1 MSKLL
6 FTIHETLMVWFWG
19 RSHSP
24 MWKGVGWPLAPSVP
38 LLTRGLSS
46 LPGMLPTLPIP
57 LILYNPDMTYTGW
70 PQHSR
75 MSIGSFSSRCKKKQN
90 KTHRCLYLRL
100 DSWDREPGSIWISL
114 GQTDP
119 PGLLCCDGSE
129 LPPPQARSFSVK
141 PSLTSKGNLNTPS
154 SVFLLCLVHTPS
166 EHLSLICLCQLTCLC
181 PIQDIYILGLKGED

>member
-1 MSKLL
+1 MPLSAHWRNSSVDHCRDLLTGPPATSHAREAILKSNLVITLPFINPQLPMSKLL

-57 LILYNPDMTYTGW
+57 LILYNPDMTHTGW

-75 MSIGSFSSRCKKKQN
+75 MSIGSFSSRCKKKKTKQN
-90 KTHRCLYLRL
+90 
-100 DSWDREPGSIWISL
+100 SPVSL
-114 GQTDP
+114 P
-119 PGLLCCDGSE
+119 
-129 LPPPQARSFSVK
+129 
-141 PSLTSKGNLNTPS
+141 
-154 SVFLLCLVHTPS
+154 
-166 EHLSLICLCQLTCLC
+166 
-181 PIQDIYILGLKGED
+181 

>member
-1 MSKLL
+1 MPLSAHWRNSSVDHCRDLLTGPPATSHAREAILKSNLVTTLPFINPQLPMSKLL

-38 LLTRGLSS
+38 LLSRGLSS

-70 PQHSR
+70 PQHSH
-75 MSIGSFSSRCKKKQN
+75 MSIGSFSSRCKKPHQ
-90 KTHRCLYLRL
+90 CLYLRL

-129 LPPPQARSFSVK
+129 LPPPQARSWNH
-141 PSLTSKGNLNTPS
+141 PWLPRAT
-154 SVFLLCLVHTPS
+154 
-166 EHLSLICLCQLTCLC
+166 
-181 PIQDIYILGLKGED
+181 